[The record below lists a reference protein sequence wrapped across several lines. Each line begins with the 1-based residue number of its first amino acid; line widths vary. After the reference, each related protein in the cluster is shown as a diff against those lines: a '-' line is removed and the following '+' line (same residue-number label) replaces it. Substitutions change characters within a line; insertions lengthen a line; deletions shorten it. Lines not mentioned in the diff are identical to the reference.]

1 MTAPLFLPAVPNPAR
16 PLNPMLR
23 CNNCLAAGVSVSALG
38 VEGGNI
44 FPGVLSPLF
53 LVVRSAADLNAADR
67 AEDPEALEGVYAL
80 ARSLMAL
87 LALLPN
93 LRPSSSLRLFSGN
106 LKDGREVSSGSSPPS
121 NARGV
126 EASVP
131 QVKSDGNSCGEGDG
145 SLGTKG

>member
-16 PLNPMLR
+16 PLNPILR
-23 CNNCLAAGVSVSALG
+23 CNSCLAAGVRVSALG
-38 VEGGNI
+38 VEGGSI

-53 LVVRSAADLNAADR
+53 LVDRSAADLNAADR

-93 LRPSSSLRLFSGN
+93 FRPSSSRRLFSGN
-106 LKDGREVSSGSSPPS
+106 LNDGRELSSGSSPPS

-126 EASVP
+126 EASIP
-131 QVKSDGNSCGEGDG
+131 QVKSEGNSCGEGDG